1 MDVNSGN
8 PLGLASTPATSHL
21 GRRVTAAMA
30 YLSDVPTNLE
40 IVTDAQ
46 VTKVI
51 FEKKKAVGVIAN
63 GKEYRAKKCVVL
75 SAGAVDTPKIL
86 MLSGVGP
93 KEELE
98 KHDIECIH
106 ELRGVGQNLQDH
118 FFTMCSWRE
127 TDALTEWPEF
137 YSDPDKVTKAREQFL
152 RDGTGPLSRYFHG
165 ICAGFFKA
173 DEVLSTP
180 VFETLPAHVQQH
192 LRKPTVP
199 MFELAG
205 KVLRTYFRAVI
216 R

>member
-1 MDVNSGN
+1 M
-8 PLGLASTPATSHL
+8 
-21 GRRVTAAMA
+21 
-30 YLSDVPTNLE
+30 
-40 IVTDAQ
+40 
-46 VTKVI
+46 
-51 FEKKKAVGVIAN
+51 
-63 GKEYRAKKCVVL
+63 
-75 SAGAVDTPKIL
+75 
-86 MLSGVGP
+86 
-93 KEELE
+93 
-98 KHDIECIH
+98 
-106 ELRGVGQNLQDH
+106 
-118 FFTMCSWRE
+118 
-127 TDALTEWPEF
+127 TEWPEF